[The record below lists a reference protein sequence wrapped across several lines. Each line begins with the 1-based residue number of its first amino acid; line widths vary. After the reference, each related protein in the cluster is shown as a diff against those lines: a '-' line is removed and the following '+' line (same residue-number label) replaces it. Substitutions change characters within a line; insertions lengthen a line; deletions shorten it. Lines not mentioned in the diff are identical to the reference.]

1 MVTPLDDTTLIESH
15 KKGGKFH
22 AFLLADTPCAMRLES
37 FLLVFFSDAGRRFS
51 SPVVCLPSF
60 ADRVDYLIKR
70 KMTCRTLLKKTLKG
84 KKIPCTP

>member
-37 FLLVFFSDAGRRFS
+37 FLLVFFSDAGRRWSLFLRQLC
-51 SPVVCLPSF
+51 VCLRLQIEQDF
-60 ADRVDYLIKR
+60 TQEDTER
-70 KMTCRTLLKKTLKG
+70 
-84 KKIPCTP
+84 